1 MLSLFNTTKTEEK
14 SFNFAEQLSKIKNQ
28 FKIAHENASNLHA
41 EMLQEIDKKSAQI
54 LKIQEEVAS
63 INAVKRDT
71 EVFMDNISK
80 LI

>member
-1 MLSLFNTTKTEEK
+1 MALFNNNKTEEK
-14 SFNFAEQLSKIKNQ
+14 PLTFAEQLGKIENQ
-28 FKIAHENASNLHA
+28 FKVAHENASNLHA
-41 EMLQEIDKKSAQI
+41 KMSQEIDRKSAQI

-63 INAVKRDT
+63 ITEVKRDT

>member
-1 MLSLFNTTKTEEK
+1 MALFNNNPEKTPT
-14 SFNFAEQLSKIKNQ
+14 FAKQLSRIKNQ

-41 EMLQEIDKKSAQI
+41 KMSQEIDRKSAQI
-54 LKIQEEVAS
+54 LKIQEEIAS
-63 INAVKRDT
+63 ITEVKRDT

>member
-1 MLSLFNTTKTEEK
+1 MALFNTTKTEE
-14 SFNFAEQLSKIKNQ
+14 SPLTFAEQLGKIKNQ
-28 FKIAHENASNLHA
+28 FKIAHEKASNLHA
-41 EMLQEIDKKSAQI
+41 KMSQEIDRKSAQI

-63 INAVKRDT
+63 ITEVKKNT

>member
-1 MLSLFNTTKTEEK
+1 MALFNNNKTEEK
-14 SFNFAEQLSKIKNQ
+14 PLTFAEQLGKIKNQ
-28 FKIAHENASNLHA
+28 FKVAHENASNLHA
-41 EMLQEIDKKSAQI
+41 KMSQEIDRESAQI

-63 INAVKRDT
+63 ITEVKRDA

>member
-1 MLSLFNTTKTEEK
+1 MELFNNNPKKTLT
-14 SFNFAEQLSKIKNQ
+14 FAEQLSKNKSQ

-41 EMLQEIDKKSAQI
+41 KMSQEIDKKSAQI
-54 LKIQEEVAS
+54 LKIQEEITS
-63 INAVKRDT
+63 ITEVKKDT

>member
-1 MLSLFNTTKTEEK
+1 MTLFNNNSEKTPI
-14 SFNFAEQLSKIKNQ
+14 FAKQLSKIKNQ

-41 EMLQEIDKKSAQI
+41 QMSQEIDRKSAQI
-54 LKIQEEVAS
+54 LKIQEEIAS
-63 INAVKRDT
+63 ITDIKRDT

>member
-1 MLSLFNTTKTEEK
+1 MTFFNNKSEERPLT
-14 SFNFAEQLSKIKNQ
+14 FAEQLSKIKNQ

-41 EMLQEIDKKSAQI
+41 KMSEEIDRKSAQI

-63 INAVKRDT
+63 ITEVKRDT

>member
-1 MLSLFNTTKTEEK
+1 MTFFNNKSEERPLT
-14 SFNFAEQLSKIKNQ
+14 FAEQLSKIKNQ

-41 EMLQEIDKKSAQI
+41 KMSQEIDRKSAQI
-54 LKIQEEVAS
+54 LKIQEEVDS
-63 INAVKRDT
+63 ITEVNRDT

>member
-1 MLSLFNTTKTEEK
+1 MALFNTTKTEERPLT
-14 SFNFAEQLSKIKNQ
+14 FAKQLGKIKNQ

-41 EMLQEIDKKSAQI
+41 KMSQEIDRKSAQI

-63 INAVKRDT
+63 ITEVKRDT

>member
-1 MLSLFNTTKTEEK
+1 MELFNNNSKKTLT
-14 SFNFAEQLSKIKNQ
+14 FAEQLSKIKSQ

-41 EMLQEIDKKSAQI
+41 KMSQEIDNKSAQI
-54 LKIQEEVAS
+54 LKIQEEITS
-63 INAVKRDT
+63 ITEVKKDT

>member
-1 MLSLFNTTKTEEK
+1 MELFNNNPKKTLT
-14 SFNFAEQLSKIKNQ
+14 FAEQLSKNKSQ

-41 EMLQEIDKKSAQI
+41 KMSQEIDKESAQI
-54 LKIQEEVAS
+54 LKIQEEITS
-63 INAVKRDT
+63 ITEVKKDT

>member
-1 MLSLFNTTKTEEK
+1 MALFNNNPEKTPT
-14 SFNFAEQLSKIKNQ
+14 FAEQLSRIKNQ

-41 EMLQEIDKKSAQI
+41 KMSQEIDRKSAQI

-63 INAVKRDT
+63 ITEVKRDT

>member
-1 MLSLFNTTKTEEK
+1 MELFNNNSKKTLT
-14 SFNFAEQLSKIKNQ
+14 FAEQLSKIKSQ

-41 EMLQEIDKKSAQI
+41 KMSQEIDKKSVQI
-54 LKIQEEVAS
+54 LKIQEEITS
-63 INAVKRDT
+63 ITEVKKDT